1 MKKRIITILMLMAFV
16 ASMGLFASSCKS
28 CDEPKVE
35 DVVAPVITI
44 SSDSD
49 VINARLGEPL
59 TLPTAT
65 ATDDVDGDVD
75 VTVYGEVSGMVSNG
89 TFTSHV
95 LGNHT
100 VTYYAVDSSGN
111 ETFKDITVKVSSD
124 TVVETFDV
132 SGYYDI
138 SALASDGGI
147 FKENF
152 QDGYNSPLIRKALQ
166 GEEEIRADANTISGN
181 SLVLDYSKCE
191 GKENRIFLT
200 NLMPYFKSGEWEISF
215 DVKLVRGTPFSD
227 FYFGYVQEGTVTSKD
242 QQYSLADMAVG
253 EVKRIEWKQLLDL
266 DEDAQYFVHIFRL
279 NQAQSESYDIPFDQ
293 VLAFDNFVIK
303 YVEKVYKKTVP
314 TLEQLA
320 EGFTFNWSTVYT
332 SVSGGVP
339 ERVNEIENA
348 AAKQAISDSADF
360 GDTVMH
366 LTGSGAHDIAS
377 ITKNDNPDFF
387 QVGCVYNFELYYYA
401 VNVGTCYMIVYDGT
415 AGNRL
420 IKQGP
425 FSVGLNKLEVEYVV
439 KANET
444 NITFYGEMDVY
455 LGNFKITYNE
465 PVETETLVDKEIKG
479 TKNWSDCRIAAGKF
493 TVIQSPTSE
502 TGFDAEALQFV
513 AETPNYTM
521 ELFRMVN
528 LISGDKYY
536 KSTTFTIY
544 YYVSEITGTG
554 LYINID
560 NKAFY
565 GLESSLGY
573 HAVTVEVDSEMDFFC
588 LYVDGSTTGT
598 FVVGSVDYIVYTQ
611 EEVT

>member
-1 MKKRIITILMLMAFV
+1 MRKIITILMLMTFI
-16 ASMGLFASSCKS
+16 ASMGLFMSSCKS
-28 CDEPKVE
+28 CGPEEERE
-35 DVVAPVITI
+35 DVIAPVITI
-44 SSDSD
+44 SGDSD
-49 VINARLGEPL
+49 VINAQLGEPL

-65 ATDDVDGDVD
+65 ATDDVDGEVN
-75 VTVYGEVSGMVSNG
+75 VTVYGEVPGMVSNG

-95 LGNHT
+95 LGDHI
-100 VTYYAVDSSGN
+100 VTYYAIDSSEN
-111 ETFKDITVKVSSD
+111 ETFKNITVRVSSE

-132 SGYYDI
+132 RGYYDI
-138 SALASDGGI
+138 SALASDGGV

-152 QDGYNSPLIRKALQ
+152 QDGYNSPLIRKAMQ
-166 GEEEIRADANTISGN
+166 GEVELRADANTISGN

-191 GKENRIFLT
+191 GGENRIFIT
-200 NLMPYFKSGEWEISF
+200 NLMPYFRSGEWEISF
-215 DVKLVRGTPFSD
+215 DVKLISGTPFSD

-242 QQYSLADMAVG
+242 QQYSLEGMVAG
-253 EVKRIEWKQLLDL
+253 EIKRIEWKQLLDL
-266 DEDAQYFVHIFRL
+266 EEDGQYFLHIFRL
-279 NQAQSESYDIPFDQ
+279 NQATSPSYNVPFDQ

-314 TLEQLA
+314 TMEQLA
-320 EGFTFNWSTVYT
+320 EGFTFNWSTSYT
-332 SVSGGVP
+332 SISGGVP

-348 AAKQAISDSADF
+348 AAKQAILSSADF

-387 QVGCVYNFELYYYA
+387 QVGWVYNFELYYYA

-420 IKQGP
+420 LKQGP

-444 NITFYGEMDVY
+444 NITFYGDMDVY
-455 LGNFKITYNE
+455 LGNFTITYNE
-465 PVETETLVDKEIKG
+465 PVENETLVDKEIRG
-479 TKNWSDCRIAAGKF
+479 TKNWSDCGIAASKF
-493 TVIQSPTSE
+493 TVVDAPTTE
-502 TGFDAEALQFV
+502 PGFDTQALQFV

-521 ELFRMVN
+521 ELFRMN
-528 LISGDKYY
+528 DLISGDIYY
-536 KSTTFTIY
+536 KSTTFTVY
-544 YYVSEITGTG
+544 YYVSEIEGTG
-554 LYINID
+554 LHINID

-565 GLESSLGY
+565 ELESSLGY
-573 HAVTVEVDSEMDFFC
+573 HAVTIEVNLEVDFFC

-598 FVVGSVDYIVYTQ
+598 FVIGSVDYVIYTQ
-611 EEVT
+611 EEIT